1 MTLSR
6 VGYGVFLAAAAFL
19 STVSLA
25 RAADCSPKVP
35 AGDLIR
41 PGTLVMSTNPTL
53 PPLQYV
59 DNSGTLKGMRIELGT
74 DIAKRL
80 CLVADYIQIDFDA
93 MIPGLET
100 GRWDMINTG
109 IFFTPARTK
118 IMYMIPYENQAISI
132 SVRNDEKGRI
142 TKPDD
147 LSGKSVGVEIGG
159 FEEAQTRALDAA
171 LRQKGMPGLT
181 IHTFD
186 TYAIA
191 YQALAAGQVD
201 AVTSIDGVA
210 EQYQAQGAF
219 PRAVSGMDPTPVALA
234 FKNKELAE
242 DVVAVLDAMKKDG
255 SYDKLFASYGVPPF
269 AGGFKLYGPGL

>member
-1 MTLSR
+1 MIFSA
-6 VGYGVFLAAAAFL
+6 VGRGVALAAAAFL
-19 STVSLA
+19 STATLA
-25 RAADCSPKVP
+25 WAADCTSKVP
-35 AGDLIR
+35 AADLIK
-41 PGTLVMSTNPTL
+41 PGTFVMSTNPTL

-74 DIAKRL
+74 DIAQRL
-80 CLVADYIQIDFDA
+80 CLIPDYIQIDFDA
-93 MIPGLET
+93 MIPGLAT

-132 SVRNDEKGRI
+132 SVRNDEKGKI
-142 TKPDD
+142 TTPED
-147 LSGKSVGVEIGG
+147 LAGKSVGVEIGG

-171 LRQKGMPGLT
+171 LRQKGKPGLT

-210 EQYQAQGAF
+210 KQYDAQGQF

-242 DVVAVLDAMKKDG
+242 DVVAVLNAMKADG
-255 SYDKLFASYGVPPF
+255 SYDKLFASYGVPLF
-269 AGGFKLYGPGL
+269 TAGFKLYGPGL

>member
-1 MTLSR
+1 MIVSR
-6 VGYGVFLAAAAFL
+6 IWRGVVLAAMAL
-19 STVSLA
+19 QSMVPLA
-25 RAADCSPKVP
+25 DAADCGPNIS
-35 AGDLIR
+35 AADLVK

-59 DNSGTLKGMRIELGT
+59 DSSGVLKGMRIDLGT

-80 CLVADYIQIDFDA
+80 CLTPDYIQIDFDA
-93 MIPGLET
+93 MIPGLAT

-132 SVRNDEKGRI
+132 SIRNDEKGKI

-171 LRQKGMPGLT
+171 LRQKGMPGIT

-210 EQYQAQGAF
+210 QQYQTQGEF

-234 FKNKELAE
+234 FKDKDLAE
-242 DVVAVLDAMKKDG
+242 HVLAVLDAMKTDG

-269 AGGFKLYGPGL
+269 TGAFKLYGPRL

>member
-1 MTLSR
+1 MTVSWLGR
-6 VGYGVFLAAAAFL
+6 GLVLVAAAL
-19 STVSLA
+19 WSTLSLA
-25 RAADCSPKVP
+25 RAADCTPQVP
-35 AGDLIR
+35 AADLIK
-41 PGTLVMSTNPTL
+41 PGSLVMSTNPTL

-59 DNSGTLKGMRIELGT
+59 DDSGTLKGMRIELGY

-80 CLVADYIQIDFDA
+80 CLAPDYIQIDFDA
-93 MIPGLET
+93 MIPGLQS

-109 IFFTPARTK
+109 IFFTPARVK

-132 SVRNDEKGRI
+132 SVREDEKGKI

-159 FEEAQTRALDAA
+159 FEEAQTRALDAE
-171 LRQKGMPGLT
+171 LRKKGMSGLT

-210 EQYQAQGAF
+210 KQYQNQGEF
-219 PRAVSGMDPTPVALA
+219 PRAISGLYPAPVALA
-234 FKNKELAE
+234 FKSKALAE
-242 DVVAVLDAMKKDG
+242 AVLGVLDAMKKDG

-269 AGGFKLYGPGL
+269 AGSFQLYGPGL